1 MNIAVLGGGAWGT
14 ALAIYLAHDHQIAF
28 WCREAEVLK
37 DIAEIHENRQF
48 LKGYRVPNN
57 VLPKATIPQA
67 IQNADLILIATP
79 TAGFRPTLE
88 ILKSEKTS
96 APILWACKGF
106 EAKTSLLPHQVLS
119 EVLGDYPA
127 AVLSGPSFAQEV
139 AAGEP
144 CAVSMAANRP
154 NLAQELA
161 LKLHRPNFRIYANDD
176 LIGVEVGAATKN
188 VLAIATGICDGLKMG
203 NNTRAALVTRGL
215 AEIARLGVALGAKR
229 ETFMGLSG
237 IGDIL
242 LTCTGDLSR
251 NRQVGLKLGQGLPLP
266 EILASL
272 DHVAEGVSTAQE
284 VLALAQKYQIEVPIS
299 KAVVAALSGKVG
311 IAQIIEN
318 LLLRDNRTEMY

>member
-14 ALAIYLAHDHQIAF
+14 ALAIYLAHDHTVAF
-28 WCREAEVLK
+28 WCREADVLN
-37 DIAEIHENRQF
+37 DIAKIHENRRF
-48 LKGYRVPNN
+48 LKGYRVPEN
-57 VLPKATIPQA
+57 VIPKESIPIA
-67 IQNADLILIATP
+67 IQNSDLILIATP
-79 TAGFRPTLE
+79 TAGLRSTLE
-88 ILKSEKTS
+88 ILKNASTT

-139 AAGEP
+139 ARGAP
-144 CAVSMAANRP
+144 CAVTMAANRP
-154 NLAQELA
+154 NLARELA

-215 AEIARLGVALGAKR
+215 AEIARLGVALGAER

-251 NRQVGLKLGQGLPLP
+251 NRQVGLKLGQGIPLS
-266 EILASL
+266 EILAKL
-272 DHVAEGVSTAQE
+272 DHVAEGVFTAKE
-284 VLALAQKYQIEVPIS
+284 VVALAQKHQIEVPIS
-299 KAVVAALSGKVG
+299 EAVVAALSGKVS
-311 IAQIIEN
+311 IAKIIEN